1 MRTRLLWRAVMIG
14 ALAMGTLGACGD
26 DDDDETASP
35 TGAGSSTTAAAGGDS
50 DANELNIEMVD
61 YGYKVTGS
69 LKAGLATVTSTNTGK
84 EWHMA
89 GFGKL
94 KEGATVE
101 DLTKALQAGG
111 EGGGEGGGEEEDPTA
126 KFIEE
131 ELGAPGHILQP
142 GETQSL
148 TVDVLKPG
156 NYVMLCFLPTEGEGT
171 PHFAKGMVN
180 SFEVAEEKSAAA
192 APTEDA
198 AITLGDET
206 DPEGVPA
213 DLKGGERTF
222 KITSSGDKT
231 KDFIVGQVKPGKK
244 FEDFDTYFETEF
256 EKEGGPAKGVA
267 ANAPGTILGSTFEV
281 KPGQTIWMTVDL
293 PPGKTYFVSSINTE
307 GSDETVDKVV
317 EVTVT

>member
-1 MRTRLLWRAVMIG
+1 MRTRLMWRAVMIG

-26 DDDDETASP
+26 DDDEAASP
-35 TGAGSSTTAAAGGDS
+35 TATGSGSSTTAAAGDS
-50 DANELNIEMVD
+50 AANELNIEMVD

-89 GFGKL
+89 GLGKL

-101 DLTKALQAGG
+101 DVTKALQASG
-111 EGGGEGGGEEEDPTA
+111 EGGEEEDPTA
-126 KFIEE
+126 QFIEK
-131 ELGAPGHILQP
+131 ELGSPGHILQP

-148 TVDVLKPG
+148 TVDVLEPG

-192 APTEDA
+192 APKEDA

-206 DPEGVPA
+206 EPTGLPA
-213 DLKGGERTF
+213 DLKGGKRTF
-222 KITSSGDKT
+222 KITSSGEKT
-231 KDFIVGQVKPGKK
+231 KDFIVGQLKPGKQ
-244 FEDFDTYFETEF
+244 FEDFDKYFEEEF

-267 ANAPGTILGSTFEV
+267 ANAPGNILGSTFHVE
-281 KPGQTIWMTVDL
+281 PGQSIWMTVDL
-293 PPGKTYFVSSINTE
+293 PPGETYFVSATNNE
-307 GSDETVDKVV
+307 GDGEDGTVDKFVKV
-317 EVTVT
+317 NVT